1 MNMKRGLVFTLC
13 ALAAVATATVGQAQ
27 TIDLSLNLRYNDP
40 FDPTEGGVWYLTART
55 QGGTPNAGIAGVS
68 AYLSNINP
76 VAFHGSSVPLGTGQN
91 VLHGAYPAVGQAT
104 INNLSS
110 GANPYN
116 GPVGGAHNVVY
127 GQDIAVGAPS
137 AIIGSIG
144 QGGTSAG
151 NVANDPLKNTAFNNY
166 AVLLSGTF
174 GGTRPA
180 FAALSGGTIT
190 DGNVL
195 ANTTLGTAAIDA
207 AIAAGNLK
215 VRGDSEVSKGL
226 NTPGNAGLF
235 QGDANRD
242 GSVTGA
248 DFNILAFNFGDPAP
262 VGGFTWDQGDFNDDG
277 IVSGAD
283 FNALAFN
290 FGDPSPPPPAVSSV
304 PEPTSLALVGLGAL
318 SFLGIR
324 RRVR

>member
-13 ALAAVATATVGQAQ
+13 ALAAVATATVGRAQ

-40 FDPTEGGVWYLTART
+40 FDPSEGGVWYLTGKT
-55 QGGTPNAGIAGVS
+55 GTAAGIAGVS
-68 AYLSNINP
+68 AYLSNINA
-76 VAFHGSSVPLGTGQN
+76 VAFHGSSVALPAGQN
-91 VLHGAYPAVGQAT
+91 AAHGAYPVVGQAT

-127 GQDIAVGAPS
+127 GQDIAVGAPTP
-137 AIIGSIG
+137 IIGGIG
-144 QGGTSAG
+144 TGGASAG
-151 NVANDPLKNTAFNNY
+151 NVASDPLKNAAFNNY

-195 ANTTLGTAAIDA
+195 TNTTPGTAAIDA

-215 VRGDSEVSKGL
+215 VRGDSLGSLNLNAAPGQGL
-226 NTPGNAGLF
+226 RQGDINRNGVVNADDFNLLALNFGQPTGNAWDR
-235 QGDANRD
+235 GDLNDSGTVNAD
-242 GSVTGA
+242 
-248 DFNILAFNFGDPAP
+248 DFNLLALNFGQSGTPPA
-262 VGGFTWDQGDFNDDG
+262 V
-277 IVSGAD
+277 A
-283 FNALAFN
+283 A
-290 FGDPSPPPPAVSSV
+290 AVSSV
-304 PEPTSLALVGLGAL
+304 PEPAGLTLLCMSSLGLFGLA
-318 SFLGIR
+318 R
-324 RRVR
+324 RKNN